1 MGQLMADFLEVF
13 YKVISIT
20 IMIAVG
26 YVISK
31 KKMITAEGASEI
43 TGILLKIVTPCVII
57 SAFEESKGSVTI
69 NQMLMSVCSMLV
81 FMVISI
87 LISRFTFKK
96 ENEERRAVLQFATMF
111 SNMGFMGV
119 PLVNGIVGGRGV
131 VYATFGIVV
140 FNIVNWTYGYRLMN
154 KDEKVCLKTAF
165 LNPGMIGLLIGLPIY
180 FIKFNMPSF
189 IMEPVDFFR
198 GINTPLA
205 MVILGS
211 YIAKVDVKSFVT
223 DLSVYKS
230 AALRLVVI
238 PAVFFGALMLMR
250 LEHDM
255 FVSAIIQAATPTA
268 ATVVLFSVQFKKDS
282 ELASRCVA
290 VSTVLSI
297 VTLSAWT
304 LLAQIVSAP

>member
-1 MGQLMADFLEVF
+1 MGQLMGDFLEVF
-13 YKVISIT
+13 YKVLSIA

-26 YVISK
+26 YFISK
-31 KKMITAEGASEI
+31 KGMITKEGASEL

-57 SAFEESKGSVTI
+57 SAFEESKGSVSI
-69 NQMLMSVCSMLV
+69 NQMLLFVLSMLI
-81 FMVISI
+81 FMAISI
-87 LISRFTFKK
+87 AVSHFAFNK
-96 ENEERRAVLQFATMF
+96 EPEERRAVLKFASMF

-154 KDEKVCLKTAF
+154 KDEKICLKTAF
-165 LNPGMIGLLIGLPIY
+165 LNPGVIGLLIGLPIY
-180 FIKFNMPSF
+180 FIKFNMPVF
-189 IMEPVDFFR
+189 IMEPIGFFK
-198 GINTPLA
+198 GINTPMA

-211 YIAKVDVKSFVT
+211 YIAKVDVKSFFT

-230 AALRLVVI
+230 TFLRLIVI
-238 PAVFFGALMLMR
+238 PAIFFGALMLMR

-255 FVSAIIQAATPTA
+255 FVSAMIQAATPTA
-268 ATVVLFSVQFKKDS
+268 ATVVLFSVEFKKDS

-290 VSTVLSI
+290 VSTALS
-297 VTLSAWT
+297 VFTLSAWT
-304 LLAQIVSAP
+304 LLAQIVSAT